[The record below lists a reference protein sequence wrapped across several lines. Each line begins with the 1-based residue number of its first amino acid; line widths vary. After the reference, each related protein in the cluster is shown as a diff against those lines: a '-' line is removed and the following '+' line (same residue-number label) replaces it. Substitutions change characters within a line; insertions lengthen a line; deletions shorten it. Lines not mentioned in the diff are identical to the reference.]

1 VGLAEKV
8 IKGDIEKIGEFFE
21 DKNED
26 LKERL
31 FLEFNTLS
39 VIYQKPAE
47 RFLKDNVLKQAIAS
61 EKKYYSGRFKKVKKM
76 LAEEAEAT
84 ASPAVQA
91 ESAPV
96 AAIE

>member
-1 VGLAEKV
+1 MAEKV
-8 IKGDIEKIGEFFE
+8 IKGDFEKIGEFYE

-61 EKKYYSGRFKKVKKM
+61 EKKYYSGRFKGVKKM
-76 LAEEAEAT
+76 IAAETDSIPVVDAPT
-84 ASPAVQA
+84 AA
-91 ESAPV
+91 
-96 AAIE
+96 